1 MESGNYW
8 KILLSK
14 MEKPLALKAIVEFEG
29 GKMSKGVVSMITAAV
44 HIQLCAREIEIPT
57 VPYK

>member
-1 MESGNYW
+1 
-8 KILLSK
+8 

-29 GKMSKGVVSMITAAV
+29 GKMSKGVVSMITAAA